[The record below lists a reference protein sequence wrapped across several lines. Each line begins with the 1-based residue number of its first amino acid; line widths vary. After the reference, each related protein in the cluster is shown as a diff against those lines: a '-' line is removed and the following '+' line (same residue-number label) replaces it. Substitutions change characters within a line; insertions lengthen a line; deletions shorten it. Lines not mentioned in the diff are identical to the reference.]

1 MCFPEL
7 SVCGDRSASAPGPL
21 AWAEMTSLVPA
32 SSQTRPCGVPEACML
47 MRRCHSAAD
56 AAPPSRID
64 RRPRRAIKTAV
75 CKGARTRASLPRAR
89 DLPRTVRALHLGP
102 RASLRLPDSFVP
114 ASCFSP
120 AEPVPETRVDSTLR
134 PGLLLLLLPPLGDV
148 ILSIWPAL
156 PPVIFFLPLLC
167 IWCARRCVLFQ
178 YRLLLRLLRPR
189 LLLEPVLRPLSFFF
203 PWLTSLV
210 FLIFVLLPPVLDA

>member
-1 MCFPEL
+1 ML
-7 SVCGDRSASAPGPL
+7 
-21 AWAEMTSLVPA
+21 PA
-32 SSQTRPCGVPEACML
+32 SCQSRPCGVPEACML

-89 DLPRTVRALHLGP
+89 GLPRTVRALHLGP
-102 RASLRLPDSFVP
+102 RHSAFPTPLFRARAFLRRSPCQRP
-114 ASCFSP
+114 A
-120 AEPVPETRVDSTLR
+120 LR
-134 PGLLLLLLPPLGDV
+134 PGLLLLPPLGDV

-178 YRLLLRLLRPR
+178 YRLLLRPR
-189 LLLEPVLRPLSFFF
+189 LLLESVLRRFFF
-203 PWLTSLV
+203 L
-210 FLIFVLLPPVLDA
+210 FLGLRLLFFLYLFF